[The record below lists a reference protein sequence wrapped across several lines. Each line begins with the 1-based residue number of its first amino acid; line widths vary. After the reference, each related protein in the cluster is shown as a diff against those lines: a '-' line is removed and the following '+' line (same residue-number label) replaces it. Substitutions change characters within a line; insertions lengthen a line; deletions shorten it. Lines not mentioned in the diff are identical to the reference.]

1 MPADPKLASVRD
13 ALSRAHNAAR
23 NGSREA
29 QAGAIGEREA
39 YVRSLLARSQSAARA
54 WTNWEA
60 INECLEPGSKAA
72 EATNWLSLSALRD
85 VRMSLARDAILGA
98 FGLSDPAESDRLTLC
113 RLAEWLDVE
122 ATQRHLSSLE
132 WVVGQGYPAPL
143 QEVGAISNAE
153 RVERLRKLVAPNWKA
168 AQLPDPELADLRK
181 LLRPTRNHLAHA
193 LHAEILDLPT
203 INQIRRFIDL
213 TLDLTTDAAV
223 LWLGSAVGADAFRE
237 FHREQAIKFW
247 RYAFAEP
254 IAAWSRDM
262 EQHRAAGIEP

>member
-1 MPADPKLASVRD
+1 MPADPKLASVMD
-13 ALSRAHNAAR
+13 ALSRAHHAAR
-23 NGSREA
+23 SGSKGA
-29 QAGAIGEREA
+29 QSGTIGTSEA

-54 WTNWEA
+54 WANWEA
-60 INECLEPGSKAA
+60 INDCLEPSSLAA
-72 EATNWLSLSALRD
+72 KATNWLSLSALRD

-98 FGLSDPAESDRLTLC
+98 FGLTDPAENDRLTLC
-113 RLAEWLDVE
+113 RLAEWLDDE
-122 ATQRHLSSLE
+122 ATRRRLSSVE
-132 WVVGQGYPAPL
+132 WVVGQGYLEPL

-153 RVERLRKLVAPNWKA
+153 RVERLRKLVAPNWKI

-203 INQIRRFIDL
+203 INQIRRFMDL

-223 LWLGSAVGADAFRE
+223 LWLGSAVGADDFRE

-247 RYAFAEP
+247 NYAFAEP

-262 EQHRAAGIEP
+262 EQYRAAAIEP